1 MLDDGRLTDAQSR
14 TANFRNTVLIMTLNT
29 GSQYLLDGVTAE
41 AEIKPE
47 VRELVMSELRSH
59 FLRARLAE
67 RLKDDELV
75 VTHDDPQPATST
87 AA

>member
-1 MLDDGRLTDAQSR
+1 MLDDGKLTDAQGR
-14 TANFRNTVLIMTLNT
+14 TANFRNTVLIMTSNI

-47 VRELVMSELRSH
+47 ARELVMSELRSH
-59 FLRARLAE
+59 LRR
-67 RLKDDELV
+67 
-75 VTHDDPQPATST
+75 DPQPATST